1 MRELEYRR
9 GNNEDGKY
17 KIGLFVAGTDVCLML
32 YNGFITGRNGDILK
46 LYPNRRGE
54 GVMGVIR
61 VPMKHSISIYLV
73 RNGGMKNEGN
83 YM

>member
-9 GNNEDGKY
+9 VNNEDGKY

-32 YNGFITGRNGDILK
+32 YKGYITGRNGDVMK
-46 LYPNRRGE
+46 LYPDRRGE
-54 GVMGVIR
+54 GTMGAIK
-61 VPMKHSISIYLV
+61 VPMKHSVSIFLV
-73 RNGGMKNEGN
+73 KNGEMKNEGN